1 MAFSKATTVKYVK
14 AVGKF
19 DEAEITEAL
28 MDLNQSDVK
37 VLYDLT
43 KKMHMKLK
51 SAHTEAVNSRK
62 AQSKQQTN
70 KNRQQ
75 EKLRHMI
82 LQIELAL
89 DRYEATDAVDK
100 WNISFPVGKYY
111 GNETLA
117 QIKSIHEQLLEA
129 GSSINKL
136 RLLNF
141 VERGRLYDFL
151 KNKSEER
158 HGKWN
163 EVCDQLHVCR
173 RTVDRYIDFFLIIE
187 TYPRLII
194 CDQSFELLM
203 TNYKQLNDYFNEHD
217 SLAAKLKMPLKTS
230 SVAGGGTV
238 VSSHR
243 LPGGKNEPQIAPDK
257 LESEGF
263 PWDPA
268 WQVADELF
276 SSI

>member
-51 SAHTEAVNSRK
+51 SAHTEDVNSRK

-89 DRYEATDAVDK
+89 DKYEATDAL
-100 WNISFPVGKYY
+100 G
-111 GNETLA
+111 

>member
-14 AVGKF
+14 AVGTF

-28 MDLNQSDVK
+28 MDLDTGDVK
-37 VLYDLT
+37 LLYELT

-51 SAHTEAVNSRK
+51 SAHTEDVNSRK
-62 AQSKQQTN
+62 VQSKQQIN
-70 KNRQQ
+70 KVRLQ

-82 LQIELAL
+82 LQIEHAL
-89 DRYEATDAVDK
+89 DKYEATDAIDK
-100 WNISFPVGKYY
+100 WNIGFPVGKYY

-158 HGKWN
+158 HGQWN
-163 EVCDQLHVCR
+163 EVCEQLHVCR

-194 CDQSFELLM
+194 CEQSFELLM
-203 TNYKQLNDYFNEHD
+203 TNYKQLNGYFN
-217 SLAAKLKMPLKTS
+217 
-230 SVAGGGTV
+230 
-238 VSSHR
+238 
-243 LPGGKNEPQIAPDK
+243 
-257 LESEGF
+257 
-263 PWDPA
+263 
-268 WQVADELF
+268 
-276 SSI
+276 